1 MAKAIYSSQV
11 HESIVNVYITLC
23 NQFVQELTTKA
34 KYNNFLEVQNTIIE
48 YHNEYGKNIK
58 NSGGYYDWIMILPIN
73 ISVATNGFFAA
84 LETKNNRAV
93 VRAYKVVLEQMLH
106 ETCERLESLEL
117 KNE

>member
-1 MAKAIYSSQV
+1 
-11 HESIVNVYITLC
+11 
-23 NQFVQELTTKA
+23 
-34 KYNNFLEVQNTIIE
+34 
-48 YHNEYGKNIK
+48 
-58 NSGGYYDWIMILPIN
+58 MILPIN